1 MIPVSEMKYIKL
13 DKKLT
18 HRGAK
23 KLAKDGFS
31 RLPVM
36 KNNLIVGILLIKSL
50 IGLEF
55 KDNEFTI
62 GDFVRD
68 AKIGLRKPMFCSP
81 STKVISML

>member
-1 MIPVSEMKYIKL
+1 MIPATEIKSIKL
-13 DKKLT
+13 DKHLT

-23 KLAKDGFS
+23 KLSKQGYS

-36 KNNLIVGILLIKSL
+36 KNNLIIGVLLIKSL
-50 IGLEF
+50 IGLEY

-68 AKIGLRKPMFCSP
+68 SKIALRKPMFCSP
-81 STKVISML
+81 DTKII